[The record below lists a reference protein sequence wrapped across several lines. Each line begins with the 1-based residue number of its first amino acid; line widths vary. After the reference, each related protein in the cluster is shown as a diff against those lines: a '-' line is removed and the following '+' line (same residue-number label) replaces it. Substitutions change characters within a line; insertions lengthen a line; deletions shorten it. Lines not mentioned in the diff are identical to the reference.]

1 MSYRAAPPKRAIKPV
16 PQASWSGWPQYDR
29 PARADQVAEATSI
42 ALVGQHGPVVGPTE
56 GGAEHAEELAVR
68 KKERSLVEAVASDD
82 HLLEADDVGRLGRK
96 PTANDCHPLLEG
108 LGHAPAVDGQHSQ
121 VSPHRAPP
129 PLVSGERLTRARRA
143 FPEELRSDAGRS
155 DYAEGV
161 PGCDHVAAAL
171 RLRARPA
178 DIPRRGRRRARS
190 AGRRPCQMY
199 SATPERKGRDG
210 HRRPPGRGRR
220 RSPLSAAPPSHPRG
234 SARGCADRHRT

>member
-42 ALVGQHGPVVGPTE
+42 ALVGQHGPVVGPRE

-68 KKERSLVEAVASDD
+68 KKERSLIEAVASDD

-96 PTANDCHPLLEG
+96 PTANDRHPLLEG

-121 VSPHRAPP
+121 VSPHRAAPP
-129 PLVSGERLTRARRA
+129 TTRKEFLVAI
-143 FPEELRSDAGRS
+143 
-155 DYAEGV
+155 
-161 PGCDHVAAAL
+161 HVAAAL

-190 AGRRPCQMY
+190 AGRRLCQMY
-199 SATPERKGRDG
+199 STTPERKGPDG
-210 HRRPPGRGRR
+210 HRRPSGRGRR
-220 RSPLSAAPPSHPRG
+220 RSPLPAVPPLHARG
-234 SARGCADRHRT
+234 SPRGCADRHRT